1 MSPPWR
7 RHHHPPWHGHDHR
20 GPPRRRPPLPWLVAR
35 GLHRKVQLF
44 LVAALFLGLIGGFA
58 LHATAGSVV
67 HGALVVALLLFIMW
81 PLAWVAT
88 FRVARPVMDL
98 ARVAHRLRDG
108 RLDARAEIP
117 QSDGEVGEVA
127 QTLRG
132 MADRVARQLQDQRAL
147 MAAVS
152 HELRSPL
159 GRVRVLVEL
168 MREGE
173 APPDAYDRLQAE
185 VDGMDLLVGDLLA
198 AARIDFEAVSPT
210 ELDAGEVATRALE
223 LAGVPLDVLDL
234 PLPCSVTADPTL
246 LARALSLL
254 LDNAVRHGGRP
265 VALRVRG
272 GSRHVRFEV
281 VDDGPGFEPGT
292 EEEAFQPF
300 HRGQGAPRGGQGLGL
315 ALVRR
320 IAETHGGA
328 AGAGREDGAGAVVWL
343 ELPGRSTTTQEGLR
357 GR

>member
-1 MSPPWR
+1 MSPWHP
-7 RHHHPPWHGHDHR
+7 RHQPPWHDRDRR

-35 GLHRKVQLF
+35 GLHRKLQLF
-44 LVAALFLGLIGGFA
+44 LAAAVALGLVGGAA

-67 HGALVVALLLFIMW
+67 HSVLVVALLLFVSW

-98 ARVAHRLRDG
+98 ARVAHQLRDG

-117 QSDGEVGEVA
+117 QSEGEVGEVA

-168 MREGE
+168 MRDGE
-173 APPDAYDRLQAE
+173 APPDAHDRLQAE
-185 VDGMDLLVGDLLA
+185 IDGMDLLVGDLLA

-210 ELDAGEVATRALE
+210 ELDAAEVAARALE
-223 LAGVPLDVLDL
+223 LAGASSDALDVDQ
-234 PLPCSVTADPTL
+234 PCLVTADPTL

-254 LDNAVRHGGRP
+254 LDNAARHGGRL

-281 VDDGPGFEPGT
+281 VDDGPGFVPGT

-300 HRGQGAPRGGQGLGL
+300 HRGKGAPRGGQGLGL
-315 ALVRR
+315 SLVRR

-328 AGAGREDGAGAVVWL
+328 AGAARADGAGAVVWL
-343 ELPGRSTTTQEGLR
+343 ELPGRAASVREGLQ

>member
-1 MSPPWR
+1 MSWR
-7 RHHHPPWHGHDHR
+7 HHRHHHHGHHR
-20 GPPRRRPPLPWLVAR
+20 GPPRRRPPVPWLVAR

-44 LVAALFLGLIGGFA
+44 LAAALSLGLIGGAA

-67 HGALVVALLLFIMW
+67 HGVMVVALLLFMMW

-88 FRVARPVMDL
+88 FRVARPVMEL

-108 RLDARAEIP
+108 ALDARSEIP

-159 GRVRVLVEL
+159 GRMRVLVEL

-173 APPDAYDRLQAE
+173 APPDAYDRLQSE
-185 VDGMDLLVGDLLA
+185 IDGMDLLVGDLLA

-210 ELDAGEVATRALE
+210 ELDAAEVAERALS
-223 LAGVPLDVLDL
+223 LAGVSPDVLDVTG
-234 PLPCSVTADPTL
+234 PCLVTADPTL

-265 VALRVRG
+265 LALRVRA

-281 VDDGPGFEPGT
+281 VDDGPGFAPGT

-343 ELPGRSTTTQEGLR
+343 ELPGRAGAAGEGLHDR
-357 GR
+357 